1 MKRGVECIEYQA
13 GTQQRRVR
21 VQIERSSSA
30 NEVSMELI
38 LEDIRCFA
46 GKHTIAI
53 RPLTI
58 LVGENSSGKSTFLA
72 ALSAVCD
79 PVGFPMQPSFNEP
92 PYSLGGFDTIATY
105 KGGRAGRRPFFSLGY
120 TENPDDE
127 NNAST
132 VLANYWGFE
141 GRVVLWSLKITTPRG
156 RLSLTLKTPFQGYKV
171 GLELPAYGKTEAI
184 DFVIDRTRIEGRNL
198 DFLREI
204 SYYVN
209 DWASKKPI
217 ETHVAADAILSI
229 SSFVSSSRP
238 FGSPLS
244 IAPIR
249 TRPIRFYG
257 EINQNSTPEGDDVP
271 YLLARILSENSN
283 ERRPLVSALETFGK
297 ESGLFKEIAVKRQK
311 AGDPFRVM
319 VTVAGRPA
327 NMLDVGYGVSQ
338 ALPVVVKSVLAA
350 KERMLLIQQP
360 EVHLH
365 PRAQAALGSF
375 FVDIVANAKKRL
387 VIETHSDYI
396 IDRIRQ
402 EVASGKLTPEDV
414 VFLYLEKKGIET
426 TVFPLMLDT
435 LGNIEGAPRT
445 YRDFFLR
452 EEMNLL
458 SRGE

>member
-1 MKRGVECIEYQA
+1 
-13 GTQQRRVR
+13 
-21 VQIERSSSA
+21 
-30 NEVSMELI
+30 MELI

-79 PVGFPMQPSFNEP
+79 PVGFPMQLSFNEP

-105 KGGRAGRRPFFSLGY
+105 KGGRAGRRALFAVGY
-120 TENPDDE
+120 RQEFNNENT
-127 NNAST
+127 AVT
-132 VLANYWGFE
+132 VLADYWGFQ
-141 GRVVLWSLKITTPRG
+141 GRVELWGLKIITPRG
-156 RLSLTLKTPFQGYKV
+156 ELNLSQTSKTPFQNYEV
-171 GLELPAYGKTEAI
+171 GLKLPHSGKAEAI
-184 DFVIDRTRIEGRNL
+184 DFVIDRTKTEGRNL
-198 DFLREI
+198 DFLREM

-217 ETHVAADAILSI
+217 KTHVAADAILSI
-229 SSFVSSSRP
+229 SSFVSP
-238 FGSPLS
+238 EKTFGSPLS

-249 TRPIRFYG
+249 TKPKRSYD
-257 EINQNSTPEGDDVP
+257 EINQNFTPEGDHIP
-271 YLLARILSENSN
+271 YVLARILSEYPYSK
-283 ERRPLVSALETFGK
+283 ERRPLVSALEAFGK
-297 ESGLFKEIAVKRQK
+297 ESGLFKGIAVKRHK
-311 AGDPFRVM
+311 AVDPFRVM

-327 NMLDVGYGVSQ
+327 NILDVGYGVSQ
-338 ALPVVVKSVLAA
+338 ALPVVVQSVLAA

-402 EVASGKLTPEDV
+402 EVASGKIAPGDV

-426 TVFPLMLDT
+426 TVFPLTLDT
-435 LGNIEGAPRT
+435 LGNIEGAPPT
-445 YRDFFLR
+445 YREFFLR

>member
-1 MKRGVECIEYQA
+1 
-13 GTQQRRVR
+13 
-21 VQIERSSSA
+21 
-30 NEVSMELI
+30 MELI

-53 RPLTI
+53 KPLTI
-58 LVGENSSGKSTFLA
+58 LVGENSSGKSTLLA

-79 PVGFPMQPSFNEP
+79 PLGFPMQPSFNEP
-92 PYSLGGFDTIATY
+92 PYSLGGFETIATY
-105 KGGRAGRRPFFSLGY
+105 KGGRAGRRRLFSLGY
-120 TENPDDE
+120 REDSDDE
-127 NNAST
+127 TNAST
-132 VLANYWGFE
+132 VLADYWGFE
-141 GRVVLWSLKITTPRG
+141 GRVILYRLEIITPRG
-156 RLSLTLKTPFQGYKV
+156 ELSLTWKSLFETYKV
-171 GLELPAYGKTEAI
+171 GLRLPDSKKTEAI
-184 DFVIDRTRIEGRNL
+184 DFEIDRTRIEGMNL
-198 DFLREI
+198 DFVREM
-204 SYYVN
+204 SYYVS
-209 DWASKKPI
+209 DWASKNPI
-217 ETHVAADAILSI
+217 KTQVAADAILRI
-229 SSFVSSSRP
+229 SSFVSPARP

-244 IAPIR
+244 IAPLR
-249 TRPIRFYG
+249 TKPIRFYP
-257 EINQNSTPEGDDVP
+257 EINQSFTPEGDHIP
-271 YLLARILSENSN
+271 YLLARILSEYSK
-283 ERRPLVSALETFGK
+283 ERRTLISALETFGK
-297 ESGLFKEIAVKRQK
+297 ESGLFKEIAVKRHK

-327 NMLDVGYGVSQ
+327 NILDVGYGVSQ
-338 ALPVVVKSVLAA
+338 VLPVVVQSVLAA

-402 EVASGKLTPEDV
+402 EVALGKIAPEEV

-426 TVFPLMLDT
+426 THFPLTLDT
-435 LGNIEGAPRT
+435 LGNIEGAPPT

-452 EEMNLL
+452 ETMNLL